1 MSRCVDLE
9 VKSDDS
15 QGVEVAEYR
24 VQRLPGG
31 NVKLESLS
39 PRVQG
44 VLSDVGLDDPAAL
57 LMWDVDNV
65 SAAVVHLNNAAA
77 ANANAMAPAWL
88 GGGAFPI
95 TPSGF
100 MQAIA
105 TRVGAQGG
113 GVIGNALI
121 APNSY
126 QQYANVKTLMY
137 ALGQDPLVSTLPAHV
152 LPLARNFSMGDHM
165 AQTTGAPDPMLA
177 PPAPGVAA
185 IL

>member
-9 VKSDDS
+9 AKSDDS
-15 QGVEVAEYR
+15 QGVEVAEYS
-24 VQRLPGG
+24 VQRLPDG

-39 PRVQG
+39 TRVQL
-44 VLSDVGLDDPAAL
+44 VLSNVGHNYPAAL
-57 LMWDVDNV
+57 LMWNVDNV
-65 SAAVVHLNNAAA
+65 ISAVEHLNNAAA
-77 ANANAMAPAWL
+77 ADSMAPMWL

-100 MQAIA
+100 MQAVA

-126 QQYANVKTLMY
+126 QQYANVMTLMCL
-137 ALGQDPLVSTLPAHV
+137 LGLDPLVSTLPAHV
-152 LPLARNFSMGDHM
+152 LPLARNFSMGDRK
-165 AQTTGAPDPMLA
+165 ARTTGAPDPVLV
-177 PPAPGVAA
+177 PPAPGVAV
-185 IL
+185 IQ

>member
-1 MSRCVDLE
+1 MSRCADLE
-9 VKSDDS
+9 VKIDDS
-15 QGVEVAEYR
+15 PGVEVAEYHVR
-24 VQRLPGG
+24 HLPDDK
-31 NVKLESLS
+31 VKLESLS
-39 PRVQG
+39 SRVQL
-44 VLSDVGLDDPAAL
+44 VLSKVGLDDPAAL
-57 LMWDVDNV
+57 LMWDVDKVN
-65 SAAVVHLNNAAA
+65 AAVLYLNAAAA

-137 ALGQDPLVSTLPAHV
+137 ALGQDPLVSTLPANL
-152 LPLARNFSMGDHM
+152 LPLARNFSMGDRM
-165 AQTTGAPDPMLA
+165 AKTIGTPDPVSA